1 MKRVDDVPRVSESSR
16 PFSSPKQEK
25 TLKPEC
31 VASLTARVVG
41 WSVYASVV
49 WAAIGRFMLG
59 EAAAT
64 LTVPWIL
71 AAIFCVSSGASA
83 FAVAAYFRYRG
94 EICVGEAFYG
104 IWARTGVFCL
114 VALAFVVA
122 GEPTAVRTGLTALL
136 FAYFAT
142 APLHLAAIFPIDE
155 RRLKRWKKRE
165 KRARQTQEND
175 SNDEGE

>member
-25 TLKPEC
+25 TLKPKC

-136 FAYFAT
+136 FVYFAT

>member
-1 MKRVDDVPRVSESSR
+1 MKRVDDVSQFSESPR
-16 PFSSPKQEK
+16 PLNASKKEK

-49 WAAIGRFMLG
+49 WAAVWRFALG
-59 EAAAT
+59 DAATT

-71 AAIFCVSSGASA
+71 AAIFCVSNGATA

-94 EICVGEAFYG
+94 EFGVAEVFYG
-104 IWARTGVFCL
+104 IWARTGVFCV

-122 GEPTAVRTGLTALL
+122 GEPSAVRTGLKALL
-136 FAYFAT
+136 IAYFAT

-155 RRLKRWKKRE
+155 RRLERWKKRAKKSDCSE
-165 KRARQTQEND
+165 
-175 SNDEGE
+175 